1 MSTKIF
7 VNLPVKDLEKS
18 KAFFSA
24 LGYTFNAQFTDE
36 NAACLV
42 ISEDIYAML
51 LLPEFFKRFTTKEIV
66 DGTKSTEVIIALSA
80 ESREAVDELAKRA
93 IGAGGKQTRD
103 VEDYGWMYGRSFED
117 LDGHQWETMWM
128 DESKREPVVAG

>member
-18 KAFFSA
+18 KAFFTA
-24 LGYTFNAQFTDE
+24 LGYTFNPQFTDQ

-51 LLPEFFKRFTTKEIV
+51 ILPEFFKRFTAKTIV
-66 DGTKSTEVIIALSA
+66 DATKSTEAIIALSA
-80 ESREAVDELAKRA
+80 NSREEVDELVKRA

-103 VEDYGWMYGRSFED
+103 AEDYGWMYGRSFED

-128 DESKREPVVAG
+128 DESKRAPTA

>member
-18 KAFFSA
+18 KAFFFA
-24 LGYTFNAQFTDE
+24 IGYTFNPQFTDA

-51 LLPEFFKRFTTKEIV
+51 VLPEFFKRFTTKEIV
-66 DGTKSTEVIIALSA
+66 DATKSTEAIIALSA
-80 ESREAVDELAKRA
+80 DSREAVDELVMRA

-103 VEDYGWMYGRSFED
+103 AEDYGWMYVRSFED

-128 DESKREPVVAG
+128 DESKREPVAVG